1 MTRHWHHETADASA
15 AAINSMLQIY
25 NRPYKGTLP
34 DPVSERRAAR
44 STVVVQ
50 HMVLRAC
57 VAIHSLQLLNIPR
70 ELAQLQSVCPSRIN
84 MLGRQLQTPDRKRL
98 HAKCFGGTMRLVRT
112 Q

>member
-44 STVVVQ
+44 RTVVVQ
-50 HMVLRAC
+50 HLVLRAC
-57 VAIHSLQLLNIPR
+57 VAVYS
-70 ELAQLQSVCPSRIN
+70 
-84 MLGRQLQTPDRKRL
+84 
-98 HAKCFGGTMRLVRT
+98 F
-112 Q
+112 